1 MTSFQ
6 NFLNRLPLYIMACAL
21 LSGCASMEAGYPA
34 SDAVSPVSGMRIA
47 VFPVENLSGTPV
59 PLKELNSELH
69 AALKRNR
76 VPIIEAT
83 AVDGFIESHRVRYL
97 GGIDEITAAK
107 LSAEIGAD
115 AVLISTI
122 ELYNEVSP
130 PKYSMISRL
139 VSLKGV
145 PEIVWMESVGMAG
158 DDAPGILGLG
168 LIEDQKVLRNKG
180 LGVIGASLK
189 RHFSD
194 PPVRK
199 QRVSART
206 KREEEIFTLKDL
218 VEDIKSEKRTLTDPS
233 DLQARAW
240 LAKKPYTVEEML
252 QESKTKGGPFLSRYN
267 PLGWYSSGDQ
277 LVEEERAIAIIP
289 FFNRSTRKHAA
300 ELQVLHLAKQ
310 LVKNGSFKV
319 LELGVIRDKLLN
331 MHIIMNDGISIPS
344 LDLVSISLEAD
355 LLLNGV
361 VFDYLDTVG
370 YGSYPKINFSMQ
382 MFDRDNKK
390 ILWSSHSHNQG
401 NDGVYFFEYG
411 SISTAGS
418 LADLMNRALVLKLVE
433 HAGNYLTPSTQTDK
447 EN

>member
-1 MTSFQ
+1 MISFPSC
-6 NFLNRLPLYIMACAL
+6 LNRLPWYILVCCL
-21 LSGCASMEAGYPA
+21 LCGNARAEVAAAAPAAAAAGG
-34 SDAVSPVSGMRIA
+34 GMRIA

-59 PLKELNSELH
+59 PLAELNVELSAVLKRAGAITIEP
-69 AALKRNR
+69 AAL
-76 VPIIEAT
+76 
-83 AVDGFIESHRVRYL
+83 ESFVEGHRVRHL
-97 GGIDEITAAK
+97 GGIDEITAAA
-107 LSAEIGAD
+107 LSAETGAD

-122 ELYNEVSP
+122 ELYSDVSP
-130 PKYSMISRL
+130 PKFAMLSRL

-145 PEIVWMESVGMAG
+145 PEIIWMESVGMAG

-168 LIEDQKVLRNKG
+168 LIDDLKLLRGKG

-189 RHFSD
+189 RYLSD

-199 QRVSART
+199 QRVSARA
-206 KREEEIFTLKDL
+206 KREEEPFTLRGL
-218 VEDIKSEKRTLTDPS
+218 MEGIKTEKRTLTDQS
-233 DLQARAW
+233 DLQAKSW
-240 LAKKPYTVEEML
+240 FTKPPPEKPYTVEEML
-252 QESKTKGGPFLSRYN
+252 QEIKSNGGPFLSRYS

-277 LVEEERAIAIIP
+277 LVDQEHTIALIP

-310 LVKNGSFKV
+310 LVTDGSFKV

-344 LDLVSISLEAD
+344 LDLVSISLGAD

-370 YGSYPKINFSMQ
+370 FGSYPKIDFSMQ

-411 SISTAGS
+411 SITTAGA
-418 LADLMNRALVLKLVE
+418 LTDKMCRALVLKLVE
-433 HAGNYLTPSTQTDK
+433 HAGN
-447 EN
+447 

>member
-1 MTSFQ
+1 
-6 NFLNRLPLYIMACAL
+6 
-21 LSGCASMEAGYPA
+21 
-34 SDAVSPVSGMRIA
+34 
-47 VFPVENLSGTPV
+47 
-59 PLKELNSELH
+59 
-69 AALKRNR
+69 
-76 VPIIEAT
+76 
-83 AVDGFIESHRVRYL
+83 
-97 GGIDEITAAK
+97 
-107 LSAEIGAD
+107 
-115 AVLISTI
+115 
-122 ELYNEVSP
+122 
-130 PKYSMISRL
+130 MISRL

-199 QRVSART
+199 QRVSARA

-218 VEDIKSEKRTLTDPS
+218 VEDIKTEKRTLTDPS

-411 SISTAGS
+411 SISTAGA

-433 HAGNYLTPSTQTDK
+433 HAGNYLTPPTQTDK